1 MPVRANFTPFNLLA
15 RQLADID
22 GMAVKV
28 GAVGAGAAEL
38 EADSGLTLAE
48 LWHIHEYGTADGHIP
63 ERAPLRKA
71 LVAGRDELAV
81 VYRKVAYGVLTGKL
95 TARQA
100 LGLLGL
106 RAKTLVQETII
117 AGVDPPN
124 ATSTI
129 LRKGSSTPLID
140 HGQLYRSVDFEIM
153 SAEGKSEAAV
163 VALPAVAS
171 EAA

>member
-71 LVAGRDELAV
+71 LIAGRDELAGIYRRV
-81 VYRKVAYGVLTGKL
+81 VHGVLTGKL
-95 TARQA
+95 TAKQA

-106 RAKTLVQETII
+106 HAKTLVQKTII

-124 ATSTI
+124 APSTI
-129 LRKGSSTPLID
+129 KRKGSSKPLID
-140 HGQLYRSVDFEIM
+140 HGQLYRSVSYELVD
-153 SAEGKSEAAV
+153 AEGQTEAAAA
-163 VALPAVAS
+163 ALPAVAT